1 MPEEEL
7 SLSVAMA
14 KRIELWPL
22 SRLQPYERN
31 ARLHSKEQVAQL
43 AASITEFG
51 FVNPILVDGKDGIIA
66 GHGRLEAAR
75 ELALEYVPV
84 VVLDH
89 LSPAQRKA
97 YVLADNRLAEN
108 ASWDAKLLQEELV
121 GLDLQNFDLSL
132 LGWNEEELA
141 EIMAVDL
148 EEEGGGDEG
157 DGETRGLGTPI
168 ISYNIIFDDEQQQ
181 HVWFEFLKDLRA
193 RYPDDDTI
201 AERIIRFI
209 QEAK

>member
-1 MPEEEL
+1 MSEEEL

-14 KRIELWPL
+14 KRIELWPIN
-22 SRLQPYERN
+22 RLQPYERN
-31 ARLHSKEQVAQL
+31 ARLHSTEQVAQL

-66 GHGRLEAAR
+66 GHGRLAAAK

-89 LSPAQRKA
+89 LSQAQRKA

-108 ASWDAKLLQEELV
+108 AEWDEKLLQEELV

-148 EEEGGGDEG
+148 EDETSSEG